1 MIDLILHDSAAR
13 PGVFFWFGAL
23 PASQIE
29 DWERENS
36 ICVPADLKTLWS
48 LKGGGDLFESE
59 TILQPFG
66 SAEYD
71 LIDPVTQVYRERGLS
86 DEFRMFQTGCV
97 ESVFRIS
104 DGALFSLVNPDEN
117 CQMIQHAD
125 LEQWYKSTIRK
136 LFAGKYD
143 LPALADGPNEPW
155 ERWHRLL

>member
-23 PASQIE
+23 PTSQTK

-66 SAEYD
+66 SA
-71 LIDPVTQVYRERGLS
+71 DPSR
-86 DEFRMFQTGCV
+86 
-97 ESVFRIS
+97 
-104 DGALFSLVNPDEN
+104 
-117 CQMIQHAD
+117 
-125 LEQWYKSTIRK
+125 
-136 LFAGKYD
+136 
-143 LPALADGPNEPW
+143 
-155 ERWHRLL
+155 